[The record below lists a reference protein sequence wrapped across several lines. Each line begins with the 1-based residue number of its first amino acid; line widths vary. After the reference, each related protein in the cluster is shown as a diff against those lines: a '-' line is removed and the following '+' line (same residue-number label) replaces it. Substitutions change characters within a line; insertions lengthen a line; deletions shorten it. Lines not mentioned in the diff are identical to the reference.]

1 MIKDKASWTAEMTAV
16 FRATETIRPIQQR
29 LFQDI
34 FAAKFLRPQIRLIL
48 KSGIFA
54 RFALWFM
61 IDRRF
66 PGATDT
72 IVSRIRYIDDCLKG
86 AISEGIEQLV
96 ILGAGF
102 DSRAYRFAELS
113 NINVFEVDHP
123 NTRNLKIQKVIH
135 IFGCLPKHVKYVP
148 VDFEKERL
156 FSKLLSTGFDS
167 SRKTL
172 FIWEG
177 VSKYLTKGAVD
188 ELLTDVSL
196 NTSKGSSIVF
206 DYLFESMIDKSSGSP
221 LTKRMLDFQLKKG
234 EPFIFGLPEESP
246 EDHIKPK
253 GFSVVKNVPASKIKK
268 MYFHGLTRAKNL
280 HPFWGIIRATV

>member
-1 MIKDKASWTAEMTAV
+1 MIKGKASWTAEITAL
-16 FRATETIRPIQQR
+16 FRAAETIRPIQQR

-34 FAAKFLRPQIRLIL
+34 FAAEFLRPQIKLIL

-54 RFALWFM
+54 RFVLWFM

-72 IVSRIRYIDDCLKG
+72 IVSRIRYVDDCLKSS
-86 AISEGIEQLV
+86 IHEGIEQLV

-102 DSRAYRFAELS
+102 DSRAYRFVELS

-123 NTRNLKIQKVIH
+123 NTQNFKIQKVSR

-148 VDFEKERL
+148 VDFEKEKL
-156 FSKLLSTGFDS
+156 FPKLLRTGFAGN
-167 SRKTL
+167 RKTL

-177 VSKYLTKGAVD
+177 VSKYLTKNAVD
-188 ELLTDVSL
+188 ELLADVSL
-196 NTSKGSSIVF
+196 NASKGSSIVF
-206 DYLFESMIDKSSGSP
+206 DYLFESMIDKSSGSS
-221 LTKRMLDFQLKKG
+221 LAKRMLNYQSKKG
-234 EPFIFGLPEESP
+234 EPFIFGLPEEKP
-246 EDHIKPK
+246 ENRIKPK

-268 MYFHGLTRAKNL
+268 MYFHGITRAKNL
-280 HPFWGIIRATV
+280 HLFWGIIRATV